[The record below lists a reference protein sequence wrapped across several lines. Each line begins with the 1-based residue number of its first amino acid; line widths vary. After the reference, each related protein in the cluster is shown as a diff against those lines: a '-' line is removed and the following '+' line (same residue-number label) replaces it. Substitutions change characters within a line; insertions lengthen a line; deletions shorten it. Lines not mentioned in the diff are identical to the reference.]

1 MPTYLVLAKMTQ
13 QGAQSVKEIPQ
24 RRQRARDAAKELG
37 ITYRDG
43 WLTMGE
49 YDVVFVLDAPDG
61 NTMAKFVMRIGMAG
75 NLSTQTLRAF
85 SESEADDI
93 ISGV

>member
-37 ITYRDG
+37 ITYREG
-43 WLTMGE
+43 WMTMGR
-49 YDVVFVLDAPDG
+49 YDVVLVLDAPDG

>member
-61 NTMAKFVMRIGMAG
+61 ETMAKFVMRIGMAG
-75 NLSTQTLRAF
+75 NLSTETLRAF
-85 SESEADDI
+85 STAEADQI
-93 ISGV
+93 ISGL

>member
-1 MPTYLVLAKMTQ
+1 MPTYVVLAKMTP
-13 QGAQSVKEIPQ
+13 QGAQGVKEIPQ
-24 RRQRARDAAKELG
+24 RRQRAREAAKELG

-49 YDVVFVLDAPDG
+49 YDVVLVLDAPDG
-61 NTMAKFVMRIGMAG
+61 EAMAKYVMKIAMQG

-85 SESEADDI
+85 SESEADAL
-93 ISGV
+93 ISSL

>member
-75 NLSTQTLRAF
+75 NLSTETLRAF

>member
-1 MPTYLVLAKMTQ
+1 MPTYIVLAKMTQ

-61 NTMAKFVMRIGMAG
+61 ETMAKFVMRIGMAG
-75 NLSTQTLRAF
+75 NLSTETLRAF
-85 SESEADDI
+85 STSEADEI
-93 ISGV
+93 ISSL

>member
-1 MPTYLVLAKMTQ
+1 MPTYIVLAKMTQ

>member
-13 QGAQSVKEIPQ
+13 QGAQGMKEIPQ

-37 ITYRDG
+37 ITYREG
-43 WLTMGE
+43 WMTIGR
-49 YDVVFVLDAPDG
+49 YDVVLVLDAPDG

-75 NLSTQTLRAF
+75 NLSTETLRAF

-93 ISGV
+93 ISGL